1 MIEHGRNLY
10 VLIQEN
16 GTGVIIAGTRSNEFQ
31 TDIDLQ
37 EVSSPNT
44 GTWKEHLPQREEWNV
59 STNFL
64 VTSDESL
71 LSLLKTRKYV
81 TLSFVSRSP
90 GGTVTELLTGEA
102 WIKTCKISAVLG
114 NLAQGSFQFVGNGEL
129 AEPDDPDE
137 QTDDSGDDEE
147 ENEEE

>member
-10 VLIQEN
+10 VLLKEN

-37 EVSSPNT
+37 EVSSPKT
-44 GTWKEHLPQREEWNV
+44 GKWKEYLLQREEWNV
-59 STNFL
+59 TTNYL
-64 VTSDESL
+64 VTSDASL
-71 LSLLKTRKYV
+71 LSLLETSKYV

-102 WIKTCKISAVLG
+102 WVKSCKITATLG
-114 NLAQGSFQFVGNGEL
+114 NLAQGSFQFVGNGPL
-129 AEPDDPDE
+129 APPEEPDPEDE
-137 QTDDSGDDEE
+137 GEDDSEE
-147 ENEEE
+147 EEQ

>member
-1 MIEHGRNLY
+1 MIQHGRNLY
-10 VLIQEN
+10 VLLKES

-37 EVSSPNT
+37 EVSSPNS

-71 LSLLKTRKYV
+71 LSLLETRKYV
-81 TLSFVSRSP
+81 TLSLVSRSP

-102 WIKTCKISAVLG
+102 WVKSCKITATLG
-114 NLAQGSFQFVGNGEL
+114 NLAQGSFQFVGNGPL
-129 AEPDDPDE
+129 APPEEPDPE
-137 QTDDSGDDEE
+137 DSEE
-147 ENEEE
+147 EEQ

>member
-1 MIEHGRNLY
+1 MIQHGRNLY
-10 VLIQEN
+10 VLLKES

-31 TDIDLQ
+31 TDVDLQ
-37 EVSSPNT
+37 EVSSPTT

-71 LSLLKTRKYV
+71 LSLLETRKYV
-81 TLSFVSRSP
+81 TLSLVCRAP

-102 WIKTCKISAVLG
+102 WVKSCKITATLG
-114 NLAQGSFQFVGNGEL
+114 NLAQGSFQFVGNGPL
-129 AEPDDPDE
+129 APPEEPDPED
-137 QTDDSGDDEE
+137 
-147 ENEEE
+147 NEEEDSEEEEQ

>member
-1 MIEHGRNLY
+1 MIQHGRNLY
-10 VLIQEN
+10 VLLKES

-81 TLSFVSRSP
+81 TLSLVCRSP

-102 WIKTCKISAVLG
+102 WVKSCKITATLG
-114 NLAQGSFQFVGNGEL
+114 NLAQGSFQFVGNGPL
-129 AEPDDPDE
+129 APPEEPDPED
-137 QTDDSGDDEE
+137 
-147 ENEEE
+147 NEEEEQ

>member
-10 VLIQEN
+10 VLIKEN

-31 TDIDLQ
+31 TDVDLQ
-37 EVSSPNT
+37 EVSGPNT

-81 TLSFVSRSP
+81 TLSFVCRAP

-102 WIKTCKISAVLG
+102 WVKSCKITATLG
-114 NLAQGSFQFVGNGEL
+114 NLAQGSFQFIGNGPL
-129 AEPDDPDE
+129 APPEEPDPE
-137 QTDDSGDDEE
+137 DSEE
-147 ENEEE
+147 EEQ

>member
-1 MIEHGRNLY
+1 MIQHGRNLY
-10 VLIQEN
+10 VLLKES

-81 TLSFVSRSP
+81 TLSFVSRTP

-102 WIKTCKISAVLG
+102 WVKSCKITATLG
-114 NLAQGSFQFVGNGEL
+114 NLAQGSFQFVGNGPL
-129 AEPDDPDE
+129 APPEEPDPE
-137 QTDDSGDDEE
+137 DSEE
-147 ENEEE
+147 EEQ

>member
-1 MIEHGRNLY
+1 MIQHGRNLY
-10 VLIQEN
+10 VLLKES

-31 TDIDLQ
+31 TDVDLQ

-81 TLSFVSRSP
+81 TLSLVCRAP
-90 GGTVTELLTGEA
+90 GSTVTELLTGEA
-102 WIKTCKISAVLG
+102 WVKSCKITATLG
-114 NLAQGSFQFVGNGEL
+114 NLAQGSFQFVGNGPL
-129 AEPDDPDE
+129 APPEEPDPE
-137 QTDDSGDDEE
+137 ESEE
-147 ENEEE
+147 EEQ

>member
-1 MIEHGRNLY
+1 MIQHGRNLY
-10 VLIQEN
+10 VLLKES

-81 TLSFVSRSP
+81 TLSLVCRSP
-90 GGTVTELLTGEA
+90 GGTTTELLTGEA
-102 WIKTCKISAVLG
+102 WVKSCKITATLG
-114 NLAQGSFQFVGNGEL
+114 NLAQGSFQFVGNGPL
-129 AEPDDPDE
+129 APPEEPDPE
-137 QTDDSGDDEE
+137 DSEE
-147 ENEEE
+147 EEQ